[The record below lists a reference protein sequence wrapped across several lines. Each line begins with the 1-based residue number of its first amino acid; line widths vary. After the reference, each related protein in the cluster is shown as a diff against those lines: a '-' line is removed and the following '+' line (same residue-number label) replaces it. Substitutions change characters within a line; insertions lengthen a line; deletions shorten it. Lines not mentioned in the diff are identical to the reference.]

1 MGYCASKKLAY
12 IGYKCHLVNCTED
25 MTVLDFSIT
34 PANIHDSK
42 LFSPLISALLA
53 SDLSDLVKEAYG
65 DNAYNTTHN
74 RELCKK
80 EDIVVSF
87 HSKEETGKHPLRPG
101 LAKKKSKK
109 RSKIESLFGIAK
121 ENLGFG
127 TVRVRGLWR
136 VSIDSS
142 IIFMGW
148 NLGILYAFYTD
159 RWEDRISLKQLL
171 YKQ

>member
-1 MGYCASKKLAY
+1 
-12 IGYKCHLVNCTED
+12 

-127 TVRVRGLWR
+127 TGIAKENLGFGTVRVRGLWR